1 MVHSKSEMKAIRNGQ
16 EKSQEKS
23 RVKKSQ
29 EKSSG
34 SNVASN
40 PESVSAPKA
49 SKGGVLRSFTALFK
63 RSDGAAP
70 AAKVGGEHGVGGD
83 SALVGDGDA
92 WWWW

>member
-23 RVKKSQ
+23 RVKKSQEKSRVKNSQ

-70 AAKVGGEHGVGGD
+70 AAKVGGGMGWGAIV
-83 SALVGDGDA
+83 LL
-92 WWWW
+92 